1 MIRQFLKHTFLFVLL
16 FLLQIVVLQQLYFWY
31 LVPLLYVYILIRWPA
46 TLPTGWVLS
55 LGFMLGLL
63 VDINVDTPG
72 MHAAATTFVAFL
84 RPALL
89 KGFLNKEEVENLE
102 PRERSMGF
110 LPFWR
115 YAVSI
120 VLLHHTLLYVLESF
134 SFFDPLL
141 LLFKIIGSALLSL
154 LLIFIFER
162 F

>member
-1 MIRQFLKHTFLFVLL
+1 MIRLFLKHSLLFILL

-31 LVPLLYVYILIRWPA
+31 VVPLVYVYILIRWPS
-46 TLPTGWVLS
+46 TLSPGWLLS
-55 LGFMLGLL
+55 LGFLLGLL
-63 VDINVDTPG
+63 VDINADTPG

-89 KGFLNKEEVENLE
+89 KGFIPKEEIENLE

-110 LPFWR
+110 IPFWK
-115 YAVSI
+115 YVISI
-120 VLLHHTLLYVLESF
+120 VLLHHTALYLLESF

-141 LLFKIIGSALLSL
+141 LLVKIIGSALLSL
-154 LLIFIFER
+154 LLIFLFER

>member
-1 MIRQFLKHTFLFVLL
+1 MIRLFLKHSLLFVLL

-31 LVPLLYVYILIRWPA
+31 VVPLVYVYILIRWPA
-46 TLPTGWVLS
+46 TLSAGWVLT
-55 LGFMLGLL
+55 LGFLLGLL
-63 VDINVDTPG
+63 VDINADTPG

-89 KGFLNKEEVENLE
+89 KGFITKEEIENLE

-110 LPFWR
+110 IPFWK
-115 YAVSI
+115 YVISI
-120 VLLHHTLLYVLESF
+120 VLLHHTALYILESF

-141 LLFKIIGSALLSL
+141 LLVKIIGSALLSL
-154 LLIFIFER
+154 LLIFLFER